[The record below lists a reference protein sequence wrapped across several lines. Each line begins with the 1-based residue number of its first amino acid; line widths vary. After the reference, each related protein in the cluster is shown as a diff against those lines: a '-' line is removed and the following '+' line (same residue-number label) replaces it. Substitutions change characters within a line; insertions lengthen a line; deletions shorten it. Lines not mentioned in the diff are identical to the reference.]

1 MAIGIA
7 VLERIPLLWRPWE
20 MLGGVS
26 IEGPCVI
33 MVRWF
38 IYSASVHEAKCHRGK
53 QVRANVRCMKLD
65 WNSHN
70 SNNEKAVSGFLLES
84 TVTQKSGPCCSLSL
98 FPRVRINYSLG
109 FTLFL
114 VCSLKFFIFP
124 LRFSSKVVCHS
135 NKAQCYIRKKGSL
148 SAPSHLACVFL
159 CVFPLPV
166 IHGVVANVDALCLC
180 LQGRWGG
187 VLLNYPV
194 LHVSHS
200 DVSMISRCLAN
211 QLHTVYPVMA
221 LPADEG

>member
-1 MAIGIA
+1 MYE
-7 VLERIPLLWRPWE
+7 VRLKLTQQQQRKSCQWIPSREHGHPE
-20 MLGGVS
+20 
-26 IEGPCVI
+26 
-33 MVRWF
+33 
-38 IYSASVHEAKCHRGK
+38 
-53 QVRANVRCMKLD
+53 VRAM
-65 WNSHN
+65 
-70 SNNEKAVSGFLLES
+70 LLF
-84 TVTQKSGPCCSLSL
+84 VPLPQ
-98 FPRVRINYSLG
+98 VRINYSLG

-166 IHGVVANVDALCLC
+166 IHGVVASVDALCLC

-221 LPADEG
+221 LLADEG